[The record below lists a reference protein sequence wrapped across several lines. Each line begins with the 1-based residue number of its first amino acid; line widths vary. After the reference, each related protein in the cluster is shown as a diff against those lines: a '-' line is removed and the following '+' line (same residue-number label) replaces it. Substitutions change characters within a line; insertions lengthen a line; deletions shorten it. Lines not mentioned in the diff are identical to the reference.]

1 MGKKKSDQGDGK
13 AKVPGWMVSFGDMMT
28 LILTFF
34 ILLVSMSKERQVGL
48 VASGIG
54 SFIVRLESLGLDGM
68 MGAAERNRIF
78 NNVRVKFQL
87 PPEDD
92 PDKSSESDDA
102 AVEEVLN
109 ADRVNEIPDHDS
121 LLQPAIALFALGSTE
136 LDTNAKRYLDMLA
149 PTLRPGDGQVLV
161 LEGQARGNEG
171 TSTSPIELGQ
181 RRAQAVKDYLVER
194 HGFRSAR
201 VEPRTWLVT
210 ETQGDG
216 TQVPVDA
223 RLILP
228 ASN

>member
-1 MGKKKSDQGDGK
+1 MGKKKGAPDDGK

-34 ILLVSMSKERQVGL
+34 ILLVSMSKERQIGL

-54 SFIVRLESLGLDGM
+54 SFIVRLESLGLNGL
-68 MGAAERNRIF
+68 MGAAERDAIF

-92 PDKSSESDDA
+92 PDKSSDADEA
-102 AVEEVLN
+102 AVKEVLN
-109 ADRVNEIPDHDS
+109 ADRVKDIPAHDS
-121 LLQPAIALFALGSTE
+121 LHQPAIALFALGQTE
-136 LDTNAKRYLDMLA
+136 LDANAERYLDMLA
-149 PTLRPGDGQVLV
+149 VTLRPGDGQVLV
-161 LEGQARGNEG
+161 LEGQARSDEG
-171 TSTSPIELGQ
+171 SSLSAIELGQ

-194 HGFRSAR
+194 HEFRSAR
-201 VEPRTWLVT
+201 IEPRTWLVT
-210 ETQGDG
+210 ETSQDGDK
-216 TQVPVDA
+216 VPVDA